1 MHLRSVDLNLL
12 VILDALLDEA
22 HVTRAA
28 VRLGLSQPATS
39 SALDRCRALF
49 GDPLLERSGAG
60 MRLTH
65 RAEALRAPLRAV
77 LEETRDLLAPV
88 DIPLDQ
94 LRQTVRFVVDDFTT
108 GFLAPPL
115 VARLWETA
123 PGIDLVFES
132 WRSSE
137 NALEALERGDADL
150 ALSVFPRVEPDFRR
164 ELLGEQTYVVSMRRD
179 HPAARGF
186 DLDRWLAWP
195 HVLVSGTGQTRG
207 ALDAALARLDRVRR
221 VAVTVPGFALV
232 PPLLAATD
240 LISMLPSGVAAT
252 LGHAH
257 GLVFFPPP
265 ISVEGFPL
273 HLAWHRR
280 RAHDPAIVHVADLVR
295 ELTQELFARAGPSS
309 APAAR
314 PAHPG

>member
-28 VRLGLSQPATS
+28 ARLGLSQPATS
-39 SALDRCRALF
+39 SALERCRALF
-49 GDPLLERSGAG
+49 SDPLLERSGAG

-65 RAEALRAPLRAV
+65 RAETLRAPLRAV

-88 DIPLDQ
+88 DIPLHQ
-94 LRQTVRFVVDDFTT
+94 MRQIVRFVLDDFTAA
-108 GFLAPPL
+108 FLIPPL
-115 VARLWETA
+115 VARLAQTA
-123 PGIDLVFES
+123 PGIDLVIES

-137 NALEALERGDADL
+137 NALDALGRGDTDL

-164 ELLGEQTYVVSMRRD
+164 EPLGEQTYVVAMRRG
-179 HPAARGF
+179 HPAAEDF

-207 ALDAALARLDRVRR
+207 ALDAALTRLDRVRR
-221 VAVTVPGFALV
+221 VAVTAPSFALV
-232 PPLLAATD
+232 PPLLATTD
-240 LISMLPSGVAAT
+240 LIAMLPGGVAAT
-252 LGHAH
+252 LGAAH
-257 GLVFFPPP
+257 DLIFFPPP
-265 ISVEGFPL
+265 IPVEGFPL

-280 RAHDPAIVHVADLVR
+280 RAHDPAILHVAGLVR
-295 ELTQELFARAGPSS
+295 ELARDLFAMEPSS

-314 PAHPG
+314 PGHPD

>member
-28 VRLGLSQPATS
+28 ARLGLSQPATS
-39 SALDRCRALF
+39 SALERCRALF

-88 DIPLDQ
+88 DVPLDQ
-94 LRQTVRFVVDDFTT
+94 LRQTVRFVVDDFTAA
-108 GFLAPPL
+108 FLVPPL
-115 VARLWETA
+115 VARLGQTA
-123 PGIDLVFES
+123 PGVDLVIES
-132 WRSSE
+132 WRSAE
-137 NALEALERGDADL
+137 NALEALGRGDSDL

-164 ELLGEQTYVVSMRRD
+164 ELLGEQTYVVAMRRD
-179 HPAARGF
+179 HPAAGDF
-186 DLDRWLAWP
+186 NLDRWLAWP

-207 ALDAALARLDRVRR
+207 ALDAALARLDRGRR
-221 VAVTVPGFALV
+221 VAVTAPSFSLV
-232 PPLLAATD
+232 PPLLATTD
-240 LISMLPSGVAAT
+240 LIAMLPSGVAAT
-252 LGHAH
+252 LSETHD
-257 GLVFFPPP
+257 LVFFPPP
-265 ISVEGFPL
+265 IPVEGFPL
-273 HLAWHRR
+273 HLALHRR
-280 RAHDPAIVHVADLVR
+280 RAHDRAIVHVADLVHA
-295 ELTQELFARAGPSS
+295 LAHDLFAWAEPSS

-314 PAHPG
+314 PARPG

>member
-28 VRLGLSQPATS
+28 SRLGLSQPATS

-65 RAEALRAPLRAV
+65 RAEALKAPLRAV

-88 DIPLDQ
+88 DVPLDQ
-94 LRQTVRFVVDDFTT
+94 LRQTVRFVVDDFTAAI
-108 GFLAPPL
+108 LAPRL
-115 VARLWETA
+115 MARLALTA
-123 PGIDLVFES
+123 PGIDLVIES

-137 NALEALERGDADL
+137 NALEALGRGDTDL

-164 ELLGEQTYVVSMRRD
+164 ELLGEQTYAVAMRRG
-179 HPAARGF
+179 HPAAEDF

-207 ALDAALARLDRVRR
+207 ALDAALTRLDRVRR
-221 VAVTVPGFALV
+221 VAVTLPGFALV
-232 PPLLAATD
+232 PPMLATTD
-240 LISMLPSGVAAT
+240 LIAMLPSGVAAT
-252 LGHAH
+252 LGAEHD
-257 GLVFFPPP
+257 LLFFPPP
-265 ISVEGFPL
+265 IPVEGFPL

-280 RAHDPAIVHVADLVR
+280 RAHDPAIVHVAGLVR
-295 ELTQELFARAGPSS
+295 ELTQDLFAPTPSS
-309 APAAR
+309 EPVS
-314 PAHPG
+314 PPEHPG

>member
-28 VRLGLSQPATS
+28 ARLGLSQPATS

-65 RAEALRAPLRAV
+65 RAEALRAPLRSV
-77 LEETRDLLAPV
+77 LEETRGLLAPV
-88 DIPLDQ
+88 DIPLAQ
-94 LRQTVRFVVDDFTT
+94 LRQTVRFVVDDFTAA
-108 GFLAPPL
+108 FLAPRL
-115 VARLWETA
+115 VARLWDTA
-123 PGIDLVFES
+123 PGIDLVIES

-137 NALEALERGDADL
+137 SALEALGRGDTDL

-164 ELLGEQTYVVSMRRD
+164 ELLGEQTYVVAMRRG
-179 HPAARGF
+179 HPATEGF
-186 DLDRWLAWP
+186 DLDHWLAWP

-207 ALDAALARLDRVRR
+207 ALDAALTRLDRVRR
-221 VAVTVPGFALV
+221 VAVTAPSFALV
-232 PPLLAATD
+232 PPLLATTD
-240 LISMLPSGVAAT
+240 LIAMLPSGVAAT
-252 LGHAH
+252 LGDTHD
-257 GLVFFPPP
+257 LVFFPPP
-265 ISVEGFPL
+265 IPVEGFPL

-280 RAHDPAIVHVADLVR
+280 RAHDPAIVHVVGLVR
-295 ELTQELFARAGPSS
+295 DLAQDLFAPEPSS
-309 APAAR
+309 APVAR
-314 PAHPG
+314 PGHPG

>member
-28 VRLGLSQPATS
+28 ARLGLSQPATS

-65 RAEALRAPLRAV
+65 RAEALKAPLRAV

-88 DIPLDQ
+88 DVPLDR
-94 LRQTVRFVVDDFTT
+94 LRQTVRFVVDDFTAA
-108 GFLAPPL
+108 FLTPPL
-115 VARLWETA
+115 VARLGQTA
-123 PGIDLVFES
+123 PGIDLVVES

-137 NALEALERGDADL
+137 NALEALGRGDTDL

-164 ELLGEQTYVVSMRRD
+164 ELLGEQTYVVAMRRG
-179 HPAARGF
+179 HPATEDF
-186 DLDRWLAWP
+186 NLDRWLSWP
-195 HVLVSGTGQTRG
+195 HILVSGTGQTRG
-207 ALDAALARLDRVRR
+207 ALDAALTRLDRVRR
-221 VAVTVPGFALV
+221 VAVTVPGFTLV
-232 PPLLAATD
+232 PPLLATTD
-240 LISMLPSGVAAT
+240 MIAMLPSGVAAT
-252 LGHAH
+252 VSGARD
-257 GLVFFPPP
+257 LVFFPPP
-265 ISVEGFPL
+265 IPVEGFPL

-280 RAHDPAIVHVADLVR
+280 RAHDPAIVHVASLVR
-295 ELTQELFARAGPSS
+295 EFAQGLFVLNP
-309 APAAR
+309 
-314 PAHPG
+314 

>member
-1 MHLRSVDLNLL
+1 MHLRSIDLNLL

-28 VRLGLSQPATS
+28 ARLGLSQPATS
-39 SALDRCRALF
+39 SALERCRVLF

-77 LEETRDLLAPV
+77 LEETRDLLAPIDV
-88 DIPLDQ
+88 PLDR
-94 LRQTVRFVVDDFTT
+94 LRQTVRFVVDDFTAA
-108 GFLAPPL
+108 FLVPPL
-115 VARLWETA
+115 AARLWRTA
-123 PGIDLVFES
+123 PGIDLVIES
-132 WRSSE
+132 WCSSE
-137 NALEALERGDADL
+137 NALEALGRGDTDL

-164 ELLGEQTYVVSMRRD
+164 ELLGEQTYVVAMRRD
-179 HPAARGF
+179 HPAARDF

-221 VAVTVPGFALV
+221 VAVTTPSFSLV
-232 PPLLAATD
+232 PPLLATTD
-240 LISMLPSGVAAT
+240 LIAMLPSGVAAT
-252 LGHAH
+252 LGEAH
-257 GLVFFPPP
+257 DLVFFPPP
-265 ISVEGFPL
+265 IPVEGFPL

-280 RAHDPAIVHVADLVR
+280 RAHDRAIVHVADLVR
-295 ELTQELFARAGPSS
+295 ALAHDLFAPAEPSS